1 MIGQDAVNTAK
12 VFNNS
17 LPLSGVILTKVDGDT
32 RGGAALSV
40 RQVTGKPIKFLG
52 VGEKTDALEPFYP
65 DRLASRILGMGDML
79 SLIEEVERKVDKV
92 KADKLA
98 SKVVKGKRFDL
109 DDLRDQLQQMKNM
122 GGMSSM
128 LEKLPG
134 AANMAHLA
142 QNSQANNQF
151 DKMQYILDSMTPVSY
166 THLTLPTIYSV

>member
-1 MIGQDAVNTAK
+1 
-12 VFNNS
+12 
-17 LPLSGVILTKVDGDT
+17 
-32 RGGAALSV
+32 
-40 RQVTGKPIKFLG
+40 
-52 VGEKTDALEPFYP
+52 
-65 DRLASRILGMGDML
+65 MGDML

-134 AANMAHLA
+134 AANMAH
-142 QNSQANNQF
+142 
-151 DKMQYILDSMTPVSY
+151 
-166 THLTLPTIYSV
+166 